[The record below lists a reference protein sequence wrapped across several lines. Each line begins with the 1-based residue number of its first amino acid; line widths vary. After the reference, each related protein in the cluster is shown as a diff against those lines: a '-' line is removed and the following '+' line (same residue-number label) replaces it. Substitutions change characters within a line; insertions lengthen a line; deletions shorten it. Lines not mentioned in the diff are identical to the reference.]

1 MIQNDNFQSRL
12 NSAYW
17 GGACG
22 EPGVGDVSNE
32 YMEDCLSLITNLNSS
47 YWASFHKYRIE
58 WQPGE
63 DGYLEWLILLSIH
76 TCKICVK

>member
-1 MIQNDNFQSRL
+1 M

-22 EPGVGDVSNE
+22 EPGVGDATTE
-32 YMEDCLSLITNLNSS
+32 YMEDCLSLISTIDQTF
-47 YWASFHKYRIE
+47 WEGQHKYRLE

-63 DGYLEWLILLSIH
+63 NGYIEWFVFIAIFN
-76 TCKICVK
+76 